1 MLSREIEV
9 LLAARLYRAGLAK
22 ALIEAGFTASINNN
36 TSFIDE
42 LYASACGED
51 GLIGQCIADVAGV
64 AFEEVPRSTTIVLR
78 TGLNMSILPRARI
91 ATVLTRH
98 NNALIYI
105 APTINDIAVIKRG
118 LSERGDLVT
127 RLRVT
132 TPSGVRELLRSGHE
146 KLLVDEASRMVED
159 THQEY
164 SAKIVLTG
172 RQGILVGG
180 LATCFLLLAF
190 HNARLT
196 WQGLH
201 VILSVFFLSCVLL
214 RLAACRSLSSDSL
227 SPLLEIRP
235 DELAVYTV
243 MVALY
248 QEADIVPQLVKAML
262 GLNWPRS
269 KLQVLFLCEAD
280 DEATLAAL
288 KREEMP
294 QCFDILPISDSGPR
308 TKPKALNYGLLLS
321 KGSFVV
327 IYDAEDRPHPDQLLE
342 AFQRFQSADE
352 KLGCLQ
358 APLKV
363 ANAHESMIARM
374 FAFEYAAHFR
384 SFLPWLAHHGLVMP
398 LGGTSNHFRYD
409 CLRAAGG
416 WDPHNVTE
424 DAELGTRLARLGYRI
439 DMISR
444 PTLEDAPTEI
454 DIWFRQRTRWFKGW
468 IQTWL
473 VQMRRPVI
481 LLRQLGVQRFLAYHL
496 LAAGMIISS
505 LLYPFTLFFIA
516 GATFCW
522 LSGYGVFADIR
533 ELLFLDILNIVMGY
547 LSFHT
552 LGRRA
557 LAGTRMPGP
566 ILPWIPLYWLFMSFA
581 VWRALRQLN
590 RLPFLWEK
598 TPHRPAR
605 SIQETPGQNQ

>member
-1 MLSREIEV
+1 MRSREIEV
-9 LLAARLYRAGLAK
+9 VLAARLYRAGLAK
-22 ALIEAGFTASINNN
+22 ALIEAAFTASIINN

-42 LYASACGED
+42 LYASTCGDD
-51 GLIGQCIADVAGV
+51 GLVGQCIADVVGV

-78 TGLNMSILPRARI
+78 GGLNLSILPRARI
-91 ATVLTRH
+91 ATVLTRD
-98 NNALIYI
+98 NYALIYI
-105 APTINDIAVIKRG
+105 APTINDIAVIKRD
-118 LSERGDLVT
+118 LSERDDLVT

-146 KLLVDEASRMVED
+146 KLLVNEASRMVED

-172 RQGILVGG
+172 QQGVLLGV
-180 LATCFLLLAF
+180 LATCFLLLTF

-201 VILSVFFLSCVLL
+201 VILSLFFLSCVTL

-235 DELAVYTV
+235 DELPVYTV

-294 QCFDILPISDSGPR
+294 QCFDVLPISGSGPR

-321 KGSFVV
+321 KGAFVV

-384 SFLPWLAHHGLVMP
+384 SFLPWLAHHGLVLP

-439 DMISR
+439 EMISR

-454 DIWFRQRTRWFKGW
+454 DI
-468 IQTWL
+468 
-473 VQMRRPVI
+473 
-481 LLRQLGVQRFLAYHL
+481 
-496 LAAGMIISS
+496 
-505 LLYPFTLFFIA
+505 
-516 GATFCW
+516 
-522 LSGYGVFADIR
+522 
-533 ELLFLDILNIVMGY
+533 
-547 LSFHT
+547 
-552 LGRRA
+552 
-557 LAGTRMPGP
+557 
-566 ILPWIPLYWLFMSFA
+566 
-581 VWRALRQLN
+581 
-590 RLPFLWEK
+590 
-598 TPHRPAR
+598 
-605 SIQETPGQNQ
+605 

>member
-1 MLSREIEV
+1 MRSREIEV
-9 LLAARLYRAGLAK
+9 VLAARLYRAGLAK
-22 ALIEAGFTASINNN
+22 ALIEAAFTASIINN

-42 LYASACGED
+42 LYASTCGDD
-51 GLIGQCIADVAGV
+51 GLVGQCIADVVGV

-78 TGLNMSILPRARI
+78 GGLNMSILPRARI
-91 ATVLTRH
+91 ATVLTRD

-105 APTINDIAVIKRG
+105 APTINDIAVIKRD
-118 LSERGDLVT
+118 LSERDDLVT

-146 KLLVDEASRMVED
+146 KLLVNEASRMVED

-172 RQGILVGG
+172 QQGVLLGV

-201 VILSVFFLSCVLL
+201 VILSLFFLSCVTL

-235 DELAVYTV
+235 DELPVYTV

-294 QCFDILPISDSGPR
+294 QCFDVLPISGSGPR

-321 KGSFVV
+321 KGAFVV

-384 SFLPWLAHHGLVMP
+384 SFLPWLAHHGLVLP
-398 LGGTSNHFRYD
+398 LGGTSNHFRND

-439 DMISR
+439 EMISR

-481 LLRQLGVQRFLAYHL
+481 LLRQLGIQRFLAYHL
-496 LAAGMIISS
+496 LAAGMIVSS
-505 LLYPFTLFFIA
+505 LLYPFTLFFIV

-522 LSGYGVFADIR
+522 LSGCGAFAEIR
-533 ELLFLDILNIVMGY
+533 ELLLVDILNIVMGY

-566 ILPWIPLYWLFMSFA
+566 ILPWIPLYWLLMSFA
-581 VWRALRQLN
+581 AWRALRQLN
-590 RLPFLWEK
+590 HLPFLWEK